1 MKVVGVRLK
10 KGVAKSIKDSQKIYY
25 YICPLQEVEIGEFLI
40 VDLKTKHDEFFTIA
54 RVEEVIE
61 NAEKFIYDNK
71 LYGFVVCKVPLKNF
85 EERCSTIVRMKESIS
100 SKRERNKK

>member
-25 YICPLQEVEIGEFLI
+25 YICPLVEVKVGEFLI

-54 RVEEVIE
+54 RVEEVID
-61 NAEKFIYDNK
+61 NAEKFITDNNI
-71 LYGFVVCKVPLKNF
+71 YGFVVCKVPLKNF
-85 EERCSTIVRMKESIS
+85 DDRCATIIRMKESIRN
-100 SKRERNKK
+100 KRERS